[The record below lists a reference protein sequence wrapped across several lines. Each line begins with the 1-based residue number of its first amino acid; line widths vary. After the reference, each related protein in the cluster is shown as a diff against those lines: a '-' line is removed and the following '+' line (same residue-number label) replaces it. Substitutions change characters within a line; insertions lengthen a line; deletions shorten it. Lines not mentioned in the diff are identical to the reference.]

1 MALSLSLGDLQ
12 AQEAAL
18 LQQKTDL
25 AGKIR
30 DSSDPEKVQ
39 QMKDQ
44 YVLLTRAM
52 VALTRIQRAA
62 VEQPAAETA
71 DR

>member
-44 YVLLTRAM
+44 SVLLTRAM

-62 VEQPAAETA
+62 VEQPAAETT

>member
-18 LQQKTDL
+18 LQQKTYL

-62 VEQPAAETA
+62 VEQPTAETA